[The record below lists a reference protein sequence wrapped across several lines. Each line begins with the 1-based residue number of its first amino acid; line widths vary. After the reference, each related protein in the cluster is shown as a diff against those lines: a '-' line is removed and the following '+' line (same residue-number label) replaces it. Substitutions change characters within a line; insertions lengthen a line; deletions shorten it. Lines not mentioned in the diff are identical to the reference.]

1 MTRDENNNREKT
13 PLSETDDLI
22 LVQKARGNDLA
33 AYDELVRRYQGKI
46 YGLIYNMTSNK
57 EDTEDLVQDVFV
69 KAFKSLRRFKGKS
82 SFYTWLYRI
91 AINQTINYVKRRKK
105 RAALSLDDQV
115 VAIEK
120 DEAYRELSLRDTPF
134 RDAALSDL
142 KEKLNTALKTLS
154 EKHRIVVVLHDIQ
167 GVPHD
172 EIAKMLGCSP
182 GTVRSR
188 LFYARQRL
196 QAELTEYAP

>member
-1 MTRDENNNREKT
+1 MTTQENHNGDT
-13 PLSETDDLI
+13 TSVSGMDDLV
-22 LVQKARGNDLA
+22 LVGRARSHDLE

-46 YGLIYNMTSNK
+46 YGLIYNMTSSR

-69 KAFKSLRRFKGKS
+69 KAFKSLKRFRGKS

-91 AINQTINYVKRRKK
+91 AINQTINYLKKRKK
-105 RAALSLDDQV
+105 RAALSLDDQDV
-115 VAIEK
+115 SIEK
-120 DEAYRELSLRDTPF
+120 SEAYLELSSRDTPF

-142 KEKLNTALKTLS
+142 KEKLNKALKTLS
-154 EKHRIVVVLHDIQ
+154 ENHRVVVVLHDIQ

-172 EIAKMLGCSP
+172 QIGKMLGCSP

-196 QAELTEYAP
+196 QVELAEYAP